1 MGSAETHT
9 LGDARILH
17 TVHAVVAGGRRRRSG
32 RLSGSRPTGS
42 SCSCS
47 RRPSRRPSTN
57 RLPRTRYVCRTALC
71 SPCRTCSLGVK
82 TLPRSA
88 ACLPASESRQAGDWS
103 LQGGD
108 RGCGPLRSSGR
119 RRLHHLL
126 SSYSVRQTTN
136 MRYMGSSALSL
147 IMGVHI
153 FPYQIVQR
161 CGRNPAA
168 ETRMAGDI
176 S

>member
-1 MGSAETHT
+1 M
-9 LGDARILH
+9 
-17 TVHAVVAGGRRRRSG
+17 
-32 RLSGSRPTGS
+32 
-42 SCSCS
+42 
-47 RRPSRRPSTN
+47 
-57 RLPRTRYVCRTALC
+57 
-71 SPCRTCSLGVK
+71 K

-88 ACLPASESRQAGDWS
+88 ACLPASESRQAANWS

-161 CGRNPAA
+161 CGRNPCCRDQNGWGYFMGIMKINVPHKAA
-168 ETRMAGDI
+168 GSPCSTRTDWEQQPLYYSLPMFKKQLIFIFDV
-176 S
+176 